1 MNKTVSDYVHMHKQI
16 EKHKADA
23 EQINNPGQISN
34 LKYLLQWN
42 KQIYLN
48 IFSDTDGG
56 GYSSDRRQSV
66 SSGSVPQI
74 VTSTTNSNNNSSLYT
89 LIFHGFHED
98 WMEKV
103 GHHTVCKVNI
113 LLFDGHIIQNM
124 ETLDK
129 KQMILEHNFRFEVTL
144 RKCITVSRES

>member
-1 MNKTVSDYVHMHKQI
+1 MTKGYCQIEIMRMNQTVSDYVHMHKQI

-34 LKYLLQWN
+34 LQYLLQQN

-74 VTSTTNSNNNSSLYT
+74 VTSTNNTNNSSSLYT

-103 GHHTVCKVNI
+103 WIPTLYVRLTFSYLMDI
-113 LLFDGHIIQNM
+113 L
-124 ETLDK
+124 
-129 KQMILEHNFRFEVTL
+129 
-144 RKCITVSRES
+144 SRTWRLWIRSR